1 MTAATVQRQVRASLA
16 LGVALACTVAAPAGA
31 QGLDVV
37 TDGLSNPHG
46 IAFGPDGKLYVAEA
60 GHGGSGPCIPG
71 PEAEDSCY
79 GPTGAITRVNV
90 RSGKSRQI
98 VSGLPSLAAQ
108 TGDAPGSDG
117 LGPNDVSFRGR
128 IAYFTIGLGSNP
140 AARDELGRAGRRFA
154 GLYRIGRKGRV
165 RRVVDLGAYE
175 ARNDPDNGRPTAEVD
190 TNPFSVDASGTG
202 RILVTDAG
210 GNALLRVSPSGRV
223 RTVAV
228 FPFGRTVAPP
238 FLGLPPGTEVDYQP
252 VPTGVV
258 RAPGGAAYVGQL
270 TGFPFPVGAANL
282 FHVSGDGELAVHAS
296 GFTNVVDIAR
306 SSDGDLYALQI
317 ATAGLA
323 GEPSAGKLLR
333 VAADGTQTELAAGT
347 LEHPT
352 GIAVAKNGDVYVANR
367 GGSPDN
373 AQIVRISPTG

>member
-16 LGVALACTVAAPAGA
+16 LGVALACAVAAPAGA

-60 GHGGSGPCIPG
+60 GRGGSGPCIPG
-71 PEAEDSCY
+71 PEGGDSCY
-79 GPTGAITRVNV
+79 GATGAITRVNV

-98 VSGLPSLAAQ
+98 VSRLPSLAPQ

-128 IAYFTIGLGSNP
+128 TAYFTIGLGSNP
-140 AARDELGRAGRRFA
+140 AARDQLGRAGRRFA

-175 ARNDPDNGRPTAEVD
+175 ARNDPDKGRPTAEVD